1 MPSDNELL
9 QCYVR
14 DRSQEAFGELVRR
27 HVDLVYSSAL
37 RRVGMDAQLAEDVT
51 QEVFTEL
58 ARRSASMLGRPVLE
72 GWLYTTSRFKAVD
85 LVRAVKRRRVR
96 ESLYMNANL
105 ETVAAEPDWEALRPL
120 IDEVLDSL
128 SKADRE
134 ILILRYFRNRS
145 FVDLAGLLSLTEDAA
160 RMRSMR
166 ALERLRAAL
175 AGRGI
180 KSTAEALGLVLA
192 QQAVGAAPL
201 GLATRAAEGALA
213 VAKGGVSATATA
225 LHLMNAAKVAMGVAT
240 VALLLA
246 SAATAVHEA
255 RAHGRTA
262 ALLVDA
268 QQRAHA
274 AEVRAQGVSRQ
285 LESAEHD
292 ESKLKSAVDA
302 AASALE
308 QARLK
313 KEGATDIAAAGRDF
327 IARNPDAQGL
337 IIWHENARNAQRYAA
352 LFSSLGLARDKQSQF
367 LGLVSQRS
375 DLGLTWFTAP
385 DTGAPAATLGAGPV
399 LSADEIA
406 ARMRSLLGDDGYQAY
421 QDFNR
426 LGAAQ
431 ALVQE
436 LAGTLYAGEAPISQS
451 QGNQLVQ
458 VLAQSSADY
467 RNGKP
472 LWGTGQIGWDA
483 ALSNANSVLTEPQM
497 DALRALRRTTAYE
510 QAVNAA
516 ATQAAM
522 QAMDSA
528 SAALASARATR

>member
-1 MPSDNELL
+1 
-9 QCYVR
+9 
-14 DRSQEAFGELVRR
+14 
-27 HVDLVYSSAL
+27 
-37 RRVGMDAQLAEDVT
+37 
-51 QEVFTEL
+51 
-58 ARRSASMLGRPVLE
+58 MLGRPVLE
-72 GWLYTTSRFKAVD
+72 GWLYTTSRYKAVD

-105 ETVAAEPDWEALRPL
+105 ETVAPEPDWVALRPL

-160 RMRSMR
+160 RMRSTR

-180 KSTAEALGLVLA
+180 KSTAEALGLILA

-201 GLATRAAEGALA
+201 GLAARAAEGALA

-225 LHLMNAAKVAMGVAT
+225 LHAMHAAKVAMGAAT
-240 VALLLA
+240 VALLLVA
-246 SAATAVHEA
+246 AATAVHEA
-255 RAHGRTA
+255 RAHRRTA
-262 ALLVDA
+262 DLLADA
-268 QQRAHA
+268 QQQVIA
-274 AEVRAQGVSRQ
+274 AGLRFQTVSRQ
-285 LESAEHD
+285 LASAEQD
-292 ESKLKSAVDA
+292 EAKLKSAVGA
-302 AASALE
+302 AASELE
-308 QARLK
+308 QAKVKRA
-313 KEGATDIAAAGRDF
+313 GTADIAAAGRDF
-327 IARNPDAQGL
+327 ATRNPRAQGL
-337 IIWHENARNAQRYAA
+337 IIGHEIARNAQKYAA
-352 LFSSLGLARDKQSQF
+352 LFSSLGLSREKQSQF
-367 LGLVSQRS
+367 LDLLSQRS

-385 DTGAPAATLGAGPV
+385 DSGVPAATLGAGADA

-406 ARMRSLLGDDGYQAY
+406 VRMRSLLGDDGYQAY

-431 ALVQE
+431 ALVQQ
-436 LAGTLYAGEAPISQS
+436 LAGTLYAGDAPITQA
-451 QGNQLVQ
+451 QGSQLVH

-472 LWGTGQIGWDA
+472 LWGAEQIGWDA
-483 ALSNANSVLTEPQM
+483 ALSNAQAVLTGPQM
-497 DALRALRRTTAYE
+497 DALRALRQTTAYE

-516 ATQAAM
+516 ANQAAG
-522 QAMDSA
+522 QAVDEA
-528 SAALASARATR
+528 SAALASARKARQ